1 MGLGEGEK
9 RCGGSGEGTEGRKGG
24 RSEGF
29 IKGKKSAG
37 VEAPF
42 IDPVKD
48 SNARALT
55 QPLS

>member
-1 MGLGEGEK
+1 MWRKWRGNGRE
-9 RCGGSGEGTEGRKGG
+9 EGRKGG